1 MLSPGRPCGLTFS
14 PICASPPRS
23 LDLWSGCNSTTET
36 GGEVS
41 CLSFATYTWFAA
53 KTSSAANV
61 GERQTDASPE
71 ELMAACD
78 ANQQCAGFTT
88 DGWLKAAGG
97 ELVEFDGA
105 GTCDGFYA
113 AQLDNQGEAN
123 ITLVAGWLPVFGSL
137 RLSAAV
143 SSHRLC
149 TRKGCLGAEASG
161 NLLSVA
167 IHTSAPL
174 PPRPSCS
181 SGLHRPAGG
190 YPFFPQQNSQG
201 SDMEPKLSG
210 TPQQMADQCSA
221 TPGCLAFTSDGV
233 MKSAV
238 KEALDPLPDAGPCG
252 GIYIATAGTGTG
264 GG

>member
-1 MLSPGRPCGLTFS
+1 MPNLRL
-14 PICASPPRS
+14 PPRS

-61 GERQTDASPE
+61 GERQPEASPE

-78 ANQQCAGFTT
+78 ANEQCAGFTT

-123 ITLVAGWLPVFGSL
+123 STLVAGWLPVFGSL
-137 RLSAAV
+137 QLSAAV
-143 SSHRLC
+143 SSHRAC
-149 TRKGCLGAEASG
+149 ARKGCLGATTSG
-161 NLLSVA
+161 NLLIVA
-167 IHTSAPL
+167 IHISAPL
-174 PPRPSCS
+174 PPRS
-181 SGLHRPAGG
+181 RPAAQDCTDPPEG
-190 YPFFPQQNSQG
+190 YPFFPQQDSQG

-221 TPGCLAFTSDGV
+221 TPGCVAFTSDGV

-238 KEALDPLPDAGPCG
+238 KEALDPLPDAGPCS

>member
-1 MLSPGRPCGLTFS
+1 M
-14 PICASPPRS
+14 
-23 LDLWSGCNSTTET
+23 
-36 GGEVS
+36 S

-53 KTSSAANV
+53 KTSSATNV
-61 GERQTDASPE
+61 GERQPEASPE

-78 ANQQCAGFTT
+78 ANEQCAGFTT

-97 ELVEFDGA
+97 ELVEFEGA

-123 ITLVAGWLPVFGSL
+123 STLVAGLPVFGSL

-143 SSHRLC
+143 SSHRPC
-149 TRKGCLGAEASG
+149 ARKVCLGADTSG
-161 NLLSVA
+161 DLLIVA
-167 IHTSAPL
+167 INFSALL
-174 PPRPSCS
+174 PPGSP
-181 SGLHRPAGG
+181 PAAQDCTDPPEG
-190 YPFFPQQNSQG
+190 YPFFWQQDSQG
-201 SDMEPKLSG
+201 SNLEPKLSG
-210 TPQQMADQCSA
+210 TPQQMADQCST
-221 TPGCLAFTSDGV
+221 TPGCVAFTSDGV